1 MHQTDRLQEPVSPIT
16 ERSRERGLMRLS
28 LGLIFCCFFLS
39 GFAALLY
46 EVVWLRQFAIIFG
59 TSEFALAVVLSA
71 YLAGLSLGAAVAGRF
86 IDRVK
91 RPVLTY
97 AFLEL
102 VIACTAVAVPVA
114 LQFAR
119 LAMIAIFGGQ
129 PEPTGAGGIF
139 QLSFI
144 IGSTFAIIMV
154 PTMAMGATLP
164 LLTRHAVRNESEVGN
179 RVGLLYT
186 INTLG
191 AVFGILT
198 AAFLL
203 LPTSGMYA
211 TMLVG
216 VVVNFLVFVLAVVAV
231 RLLPDSERKSP
242 EFNRV
247 QNKIALASGEAAATT
262 SLIDD
267 AVRPLLS
274 QLVLPI
280 ILLSGA
286 VSFGWEI
293 IWTRLLS
300 HVLGGSIFAFA
311 TMLSSFLLGILIGSG
326 FASRWAKTRRRAA
339 DGLAFCQLGI
349 AVTSLIVFHQI
360 AWLAEWGRS
369 LGISENASL
378 WTNASLCMVV
388 LLPSTL
394 FIGATFPFAVRLHT
408 ATYHLAASA
417 TARIYA
423 WNTAGSITGSLLTGL
438 LLLPL
443 CGFETT
449 AAIGISISLM
459 LAATLVLLQTKTN
472 IGLLSFICAGVL
484 LVLIFPPQRPDG
496 ILRMSPFVH
505 RDHEGEPIYAGVGRS
520 ATVHMSEG
528 NGLFFLRTNG
538 LPEATIPAR
547 GALARM
553 ATEEM
558 LSLLPVLARP
568 QAKSMLIIGLGGA
581 LAVNAVPPSIDEVD
595 VFELEPKVVEANRQI
610 AKLREHDF
618 LGDARVEVICND
630 ARGGL
635 ALTTKKYDCIVS
647 QPSHP
652 WTAGASHLYTREFM
666 EEVRGH
672 LTDGGVFVQWIDI
685 NFVNPELLKSLAA
698 TLLDVFSHVRLYR
711 PADHALVF
719 LASTAPIEPEKLL
732 AKDDRPLS
740 AFYRRHGVHGVHDL
754 AAMLTFNTEQLRAF
768 CGDAALNTDD
778 SNLLATHSLRLMKPG
793 EKKRLEDS
801 LAAYDAISDTRGLRV
816 QLNLAPGYL
825 GQVLQSNQQ
834 KLRADAMV
842 NSIED
847 PISRKIAEAQMQLMR
862 GALRDCAN
870 SLQQIQAEDEE
881 NRVAMEIEAML
892 AIAERR
898 SISKRIL
905 NKIEDPHRAVAEAWN
920 AARNKDWQA
929 VAEFDSRLSK
939 AKPED
944 ICFTNALL
952 LRVGWRNQ
960 SGKAA
965 RGREA
970 IELLQHAVPFSEQTN
985 FLLPWAYAGLL
996 ANNDAVV
1003 LGAVEK
1009 RIRIAEQ
1016 MKKNLTPQARRD
1028 FVAKHQAILKEL
1040 DDTSTGLYPR
1050 MTRSRERLQQLS
1062 P

>member
-1 MHQTDRLQEPVSPIT
+1 MHQTDRLQEPVSPIA
-16 ERSRERGLMRLS
+16 ERSREHGLLRLS

-71 YLAGLSLGAAVAGRF
+71 YLAGLSFGAAVAGRF

-97 AFLEL
+97 AILEL
-102 VIACTAVAVPVA
+102 VIACTAVAVPIA

-119 LAMIAIFGGQ
+119 LTLIAIFGGQ

-191 AVFGILT
+191 AVVGILT

-203 LPTSGMYA
+203 LPTRGMYA

-231 RLLPDSERKSP
+231 RLLPDCEREPP
-242 EFNRV
+242 EVDRTKNLTP
-247 QNKIALASGEAAATT
+247 LASGEAAAVP
-262 SLIDD
+262 LLDD

-339 DGLAFCQLGI
+339 DGLAICQLGI
-349 AVTSLIVFHQI
+349 AVTSLVVFHQI

-378 WTNASLCMVV
+378 WTNVSLCMVV

-408 ATYHLAASA
+408 TTYHLAASA

-443 CGFETT
+443 YGFETT

-459 LAATLVLLQTKTN
+459 LAATLVLLQTKRN
-472 IGLLSFICAGVL
+472 VGLLSFICTGVL
-484 LVLIFPPQRPDG
+484 LVFVFPPQQPDG

-547 GALARM
+547 GAIARM

-610 AKLREHDF
+610 AKLREYDF
-618 LGDARVEVICND
+618 LGDSRVEIICND

-666 EEVRGH
+666 EEVRSH
-672 LTDGGVFVQWIDI
+672 LTEGGIFVQWIDI
-685 NFVNPELLKSLAA
+685 NFVNSALLKSLGA

-732 AKDDRPLS
+732 VRDGRKIS
-740 AFYRRHGVHGVHDL
+740 TFYRRHGVHGVHDL
-754 AAMLTFNTEQLRAF
+754 AAMLTFNTEQLRGY
-768 CGDAALNTDD
+768 CEDAALNTDD
-778 SNLLATHSLRLMKPG
+778 SNLLATHSLRLMRPG

-801 LAAYDAISDTRGLRV
+801 LAAYDVISETESLRT
-816 QLNLAPGYL
+816 QLDLDPGYL

-834 KLRADAMV
+834 RLRADAIV

-847 PISRKIAEAQMQLMR
+847 PMSRKIAEARMQLMR
-862 GALRDCAN
+862 GALRDCAK
-870 SLQQIQAEDEE
+870 SLQQIQADDKE

-898 SISKRIL
+898 SVSKRIM
-905 NKIEDPHRAVAEAWN
+905 NEIEDPHLAVAEAWN
-920 AARNKDWQA
+920 KARNKDWQA
-929 VAEFDSRLSK
+929 VAEFDARLSK
-939 AKPED
+939 AMPED

-965 RGREA
+965 LGREA
-970 IELLQHAVPFSEQTN
+970 IELLQHAVPISEQTK

-996 ANNDAVV
+996 ANDDAVV

-1016 MKKNLTPQARRD
+1016 IKKTLTPQARRD
-1028 FVAKHQAILKEL
+1028 FVAKHQAILAEL
-1040 DDTSTGLYPR
+1040 EDTSPDLHPR